1 MMKMRRIVLALS
13 MLSAL
18 ILLVLGCDFDNTA
31 EKSAAPAA
39 SLSHEKS
46 PCCDLSATKDGTWTA
61 ESSTHKLLGKS
72 AIALT
77 IQDHK
82 ITKVVFTGYTIDG
95 RVKAEDY
102 GQDEQSNGLTKKAQL
117 AVKAMKSYAAQ
128 LQENQ
133 ELSKVD
139 AVTGATVSY
148 EQFNEAAKKA
158 IEKSKQ

>member
-1 MMKMRRIVLALS
+1 MRRILAFSILSVL
-13 MLSAL
+13 MLF
-18 ILLVLGCDFDNTA
+18 VTGCDFGNTS
-31 EKSAAPAA
+31 EKNSASSA
-39 SLSHEKS
+39 STGTDMPS
-46 PCCDLSATKDGTWTA
+46 CCDLSTTKDGTWTA

-72 AIALT
+72 VISLT

-95 RVKAEDY
+95 RIKAEDY
-102 GQDEQSNGLTKKAQL
+102 GQDEQSSGLMKKAQL

-128 LQENQ
+128 LQEYQ

-148 EQFNEAAKKA
+148 QQFNEAARKA
-158 IEKSKQ
+158 IEKAK

>member
-1 MMKMRRIVLALS
+1 MKKGKILAIS
-13 MLSAL
+13 MLSAVML
-18 ILLVLGCDFDNTA
+18 AMVGCDFDNAT
-31 EKSAAPAA
+31 EKSAAPAV
-39 SLSHEKS
+39 LSSNEKS
-46 PCCDLSATKDGTWTA
+46 PCCDLSTTKDGTWTA

-102 GQDEQSNGLTKKAQL
+102 GQDEQSSGLMKKAQL

>member
-1 MMKMRRIVLALS
+1 MRRLVLALS
-13 MLSAL
+13 MFTAL
-18 ILLVLGCDFDNTA
+18 ILLVVGCDFDNAA

-39 SLSHEKS
+39 SSSQEKS

-102 GQDEQSNGLTKKAQL
+102 GQDEQSNGLAKKAQL

-133 ELSKVD
+133 ELGKVD

-158 IEKSKQ
+158 IGKSKQ